1 MNGEAAAQLNF
12 ALAPV
17 APALADPRT
26 EELCIN
32 RPGEFFLRQGG
43 RFARHAAP
51 ALDFE
56 ALEAVA
62 ILAGAL
68 RGQRVGAERP
78 LLSTDLPAG
87 HRLQAV
93 LPPAV
98 PPGTVSLTFRRPS
111 DAVAPLAGVAG
122 RYDTSRWNRW
132 EQRREAR
139 QADSAELLARFDAG
153 DVEGFLRGLVLA
165 RRNILF
171 CGATGSGKTFLSKTL
186 TAEIPMAERILTIED
201 ALELVVPQPNC
212 VRLLYSKGGLSEGG
226 VTADAL
232 LQATLRMRPDR
243 VLLQELRDEAAW
255 VYLNEVM
262 TGHPGS
268 LTTIHGA
275 DAPQA
280 MRRLFNLV
288 KGTPQG
294 AAYGDATLMDML
306 ATAVDAIVPLRSE
319 AGGYAIREVWF
330 ADDAARRG
338 ETAADL
344 LRVA

>member
-1 MNGEAAAQLNF
+1 MMHAAAQLDF

-17 APALADPRT
+17 AGALADPRT

-32 RPGEFFLRQGG
+32 RPGEFWLRQGG
-43 RFARHAAP
+43 RFERHPAP
-51 ALDFE
+51 ELDFDM
-56 ALEAVA
+56 LEGVA

-68 RGQRVGAERP
+68 RGQNVGAEHP
-78 LLSTDLPAG
+78 LCSTDLPTG
-87 HRLQAV
+87 HRLQVV

-98 PPGTVSLTFRRPS
+98 APGTVSLTFRRPS
-111 DAVAPLAGVAG
+111 ESVAALSELSG

-132 EQRREAR
+132 DRRREQR
-139 QADSAELLARFDAG
+139 QADSAGLLALFDAG
-153 DVEGFLRGLVLA
+153 DAVAFFRGLVRA

-171 CGATGSGKTFLSKTL
+171 CGATGGGKTTLSKTL
-186 TAEIPMAERILTIED
+186 ISEIPRHERILTIED
-201 ALELVVPQPNC
+201 ALELVVPHGNC
-212 VRLLYSKGGLSEGG
+212 VRLLYSKGGLTMGG

-243 VLLQELRDEAAW
+243 VLLQELRDDAAW

-280 MRRLFNLV
+280 IRRLFNLV

-294 AAYGDATLMDML
+294 AAYGDETLATLIG
-306 ATAVDAIVPLRSE
+306 TAVDAIVPLHND
-319 AGGYAIREVWF
+319 AGAYAIHEVWF

-338 ETAADL
+338 EVAADL
-344 LRVA
+344 LRAA

>member
-1 MNGEAAAQLNF
+1 MMHAASQLDF

-17 APALADPRT
+17 ASALADPRT
-26 EELCIN
+26 EELCVN
-32 RPGEFFLRQGG
+32 RPGEFWLRQGG
-43 RFARHAAP
+43 RFERHTAP
-51 ALDFE
+51 ELNFDM
-56 ALEAVA
+56 LEGVA

-68 RGQRVGAERP
+68 RNQNVGAEHP
-78 LLSTDLPAG
+78 LCSTDLPSG
-87 HRLQAV
+87 HRLQVV

-111 DAVAPLAGVAG
+111 DTVSALSDLAG

-132 EQRREAR
+132 DKRREQR
-139 QADSAELLARFDAG
+139 QADSAGLLELFDAG
-153 DVEGFLRGLVLA
+153 DAVAFFRGLVRA
-165 RRNILF
+165 RRNVLF
-171 CGATGSGKTFLSKTL
+171 CGATGGGKTTLSKTL
-186 TAEIPMAERILTIED
+186 TSEIPRTERILTIED
-201 ALELVVPQPNC
+201 ALELVVPHGNC
-212 VRLLYSKGGLSEGG
+212 VRLLYSKGGLTLGG

-243 VLLQELRDEAAW
+243 VLLQELRDDAAW

-294 AAYGDATLMDML
+294 ATYGDDTLAAMIGS
-306 ATAVDAIVPLRSE
+306 AVDAIVPLHND
-319 AGGYAIREVWF
+319 AGTYSIREVWF

-338 ETAADL
+338 EVAADL
-344 LRVA
+344 LRAA

>member
-1 MNGEAAAQLNF
+1 MQSAAVQLDF
-12 ALAPV
+12 ALMPIAT
-17 APALADPRT
+17 ALADPRT
-26 EELCIN
+26 EELCVN

-43 RFARHAAP
+43 AFARHVAP
-51 ALDFE
+51 ALDFDR
-56 ALEAVA
+56 LEGVA

-68 RGQRVGAERP
+68 RGQRVGAEHP
-78 LLSTDLPAG
+78 LLATELPAG
-87 HRLQAV
+87 HRLQVV

-98 PPGTVSLTFRRPS
+98 PPGTLSLTFRRPS
-111 DAVAPLAGVAG
+111 DAVAPLAEVTG
-122 RYDTSRWNRW
+122 RYDVSRWNRW
-132 EQRREAR
+132 ERRRQQR
-139 QADSAELLARFDAG
+139 QADAAALLALYDAG
-153 DVEGFLRGLVLA
+153 AIEAFLRGLVLA
-165 RRNILF
+165 RCNVLL
-171 CGATGSGKTFLSKTL
+171 CGATGAGKTFMGKSL
-186 TAEIPMAERILTIED
+186 TSEIPQHERILTIED

-212 VRLLYSKGGLSEGG
+212 VRLLYSKGGLAEGG
-226 VTADAL
+226 ITADTL

-294 AAYGDATLMDML
+294 AAYGDATLTDML
-306 ATAVDAIVPLRSE
+306 ATAVDAIVPLRNE
-319 AGGYAIREVWF
+319 AGTYAIREVWF
-330 ADDAARRG
+330 AEDAARRG
-338 ETAADL
+338 ETVADL
-344 LRVA
+344 LRAA